1 MERKFHKA
9 ITRKLNLDKAAL
21 TSNLLSL
28 RRKRQE
34 FIASNCI
41 MNLLSCDSF
50 LIFPHLPL
58 TNRHI
63 LKNDEDFL
71 CAVVQAILINF
82 FFTRQWKLCKLTC
95 QTNLASILIFNHSK
109 FLPRLFFCSLLR

>member
-21 TSNLLSL
+21 TSKLLSL
-28 RRKRQE
+28 RRKRHRNLY
-34 FIASNCI
+34 STCI

-50 LIFPHLPL
+50 LIFPHHLL
-58 TNRHI
+58 TNRYI

-71 CAVVQAILINF
+71 YAVVQAILINL

-109 FLPRLFFCSLLR
+109 FLPTFFFCSLLR